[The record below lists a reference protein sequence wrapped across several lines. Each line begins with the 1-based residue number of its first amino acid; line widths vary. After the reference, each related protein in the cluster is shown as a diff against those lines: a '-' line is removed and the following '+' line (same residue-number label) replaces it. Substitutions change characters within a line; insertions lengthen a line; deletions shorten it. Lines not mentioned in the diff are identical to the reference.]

1 MMGENAMANCP
12 ACGKHLKL
20 TDYKPNCPHCG
31 VNIPY
36 YNIEERLQEEADVAE
51 VEHVKVQKKI
61 DRLKAS
67 FVGSPLTIIRIFL
80 SLLPIG
86 ALMLPLCS
94 ITFSGPLIEQRTT
107 DVNAITLYNYVS
119 KLNFDN
125 LFTMI
130 DTKLVGAGFTAL
142 LVAVA
147 TILLSAVM
155 VLVSFLALTCA
166 NGPKGKIR
174 NIINNC
180 IAIVFAVVAPI
191 AFTKFASSVNAAFPQ
206 FFSGKIGV
214 GVFVYIATLV
224 ILLVLNIII
233 AKKNEPVK
241 YKQCYVGGIP
251 AEEYEEMIANGVS
264 MEEIHK
270 KMDAILAEKDAERT
284 AEEERKAAERKA
296 KEEEELAR
304 KAGVESENSDKE

>member
-1 MMGENAMANCP
+1 MANCP
-12 ACGKHLKL
+12 ACGKHLKI

-36 YNIEERLQEEADVAE
+36 YKIEERLQEEADIAE

-67 FVGSPLTIIRIFL
+67 FVGSPLAIIRIFL

-94 ITFSGPLIEQRTT
+94 VTFSGPMIEQRTT
-107 DVNAITLYNYVS
+107 SVNAITLYNYVS
-119 KLNFDN
+119 SLNFDN

-130 DTKLVGAGFTAL
+130 KTKLVGSGFTAL
-142 LVAVA
+142 LVAAV

-155 VLVSFLALTCA
+155 VLISFFALTCA
-166 NGPKGKIR
+166 NGPKGKVR
-174 NIINNC
+174 NIVNNC
-180 IAIVFAVVAPI
+180 IAIVLAVASPI
-191 AFTKFASSVNAAFPQ
+191 AFAKYASNINTAFPQ

-214 GVFVYIATLV
+214 GIFVYIAALL
-224 ILLVLNIII
+224 ILLGINIVI
-233 AKKNEPVK
+233 AIKNQPVK
-241 YKQCYVGGIP
+241 YKQCYIGGIP
-251 AEEYEEMIANGVS
+251 AEEYEEMVANGVS

-270 KMDAILAEKDAERT
+270 KMDQILAARDAERT

-304 KAGVESENSDKE
+304 KAGMESEKSDEE